1 MSFGKPRIKKQK
13 SVRNQSCYEQLPTTL
28 PCNYFQSNAYK
39 YFFTFLARLYFKLK
53 KTPVLSEDIN
63 NNEKWQTLI
72 VTVAHTAFTLTLI
85 IHGSDFASFY
95 FKYK

>member
-1 MSFGKPRIKKQK
+1 MNNFR
-13 SVRNQSCYEQLPTTL
+13 QSCHENTSKVMHINT
-28 PCNYFQSNAYK
+28 
-39 YFFTFLARLYFKLK
+39 FFTFLARLYFKLK

-85 IHGSDFASFY
+85 IHGSDLASFY